1 MVNFDCYVVM
11 PGCKHD
17 IHVLATFT
25 GLSYSFAYA
34 ANERRLSGPQ
44 SFNFV
49 LARLRSSWWPVSR
62 LVGNCIAYVEANEP
76 SRGLA
81 NA

>member
-25 GLSYSFAYA
+25 GLSYSSAYA
-34 ANERRLSGPQ
+34 ANERHLSWPAQ
-44 SFNFV
+44 
-49 LARLRSSWWPVSR
+49 LRSHTGS
-62 LVGNCIAYVEANEP
+62 VEKFMVAFQMPRRQLYRIHRGNEP